1 MFSESVIR
9 NLIILVSTVD
19 TNRFIRD
26 TEYMA
31 DRKTMNVSMSPEH
44 RTFVKAQVSTGRFR
58 NASEVV
64 RAGLRLLEEQARHRQ
79 LEELLL
85 DGLNSGDAVEMDK
98 GYWSDLRD
106 RVSGRVAQ
114 GDRDTA

>member
-1 MFSESVIR
+1 M
-9 NLIILVSTVD
+9 STVD
-19 TNRFIRD
+19 TCVDLCD
-26 TEYMA
+26 TGYMA
-31 DRKTMNVSMSPEH
+31 DRKTMNVSMSTEH

-58 NASEVV
+58 NDSEVV

-98 GYWSDLRD
+98 GYWSNLRD

-114 GDRDTA
+114 SDRDNA